1 MFAAKAGAKLVIG
14 IDQSN
19 IIDRAREIVAA
30 NGLSDK
36 ITLIKGKVEE
46 VSLPEGIEKVH
57 KFHFWVIIIYK
68 RYRNAYFKFRLTLKV
83 WCHISKWYIY
93 I

>member
-1 MFAAKAGAKLVIG
+1 MAPPNRQMPPNVTNFSMFAAKAGAKLVIG

-68 RYRNAYFKFRLTLKV
+68 RYRKF
-83 WCHISKWYIY
+83 
-93 I
+93 